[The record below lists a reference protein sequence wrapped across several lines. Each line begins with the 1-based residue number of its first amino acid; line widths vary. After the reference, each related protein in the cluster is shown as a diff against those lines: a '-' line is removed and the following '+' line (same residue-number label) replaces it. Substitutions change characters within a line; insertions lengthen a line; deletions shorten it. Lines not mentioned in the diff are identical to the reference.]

1 MKRLLIILSIPI
13 ATYIGLKNIDIE
25 QAMFSYVFVYLI
37 SYIAGSMIYLE
48 LASKFEIDIW
58 NKYGY
63 LLSDKKKEILK
74 KIINKVYILFSFGLF
89 VSLFGLFMSSLE
101 GINKEFIYTTN
112 FMGYLIFF
120 SISSVFCIQF
130 ERILNIPIK
139 NN

>member
-25 QAMFSYVFVYLI
+25 QAMFSYVFLYII
-37 SYIAGSMIYLE
+37 SYIGGSMIYLE

-58 NKYGY
+58 NKYGNMI
-63 LLSDKKKEILK
+63 SERNIEIFK
-74 KIINKVYILFSFGLF
+74 KIINKIYILFSFGFLI
-89 VSLFGLFMSSLE
+89 SLFGLIMSSLE

-112 FMGYLIFF
+112 FMGFLIFF

-130 ERILNIPIK
+130 ERILNISIK